1 MKMVSQIIT
10 VLYQNI
16 TIENERLK
24 ALPENNTLSTI
35 PDWFDLV
42 ENTDSDEDQVNI
54 DVGPVD
60 SDDNERV

>member
-16 TIENERLK
+16 TIDNERLK

-35 PDWFDLV
+35 PDRFDLV